1 MHRRDQAGVETSA
14 IASLVP
20 LDGRRVLDVG
30 CGEGRLTL
38 FVADVAARVYAFDP
52 NSERVAQA
60 RSSLSRAQARRVR
73 LAVHDIAALD
83 VRRRRFDVALCGWSL

>member
-1 MHRRDQAGVETSA
+1 MHRRDQAGTETSA

-20 LDGRRVLDVG
+20 LDGGRVLEVG

-38 FVADVAARVYAFDP
+38 FAADVAARVYAFDP

-60 RSSLSRAQARRVR
+60 RSSLSRAQARRVQ
-73 LAVHDIAALD
+73 LAVHEIASLD
-83 VRRRRFDVALCGWSL
+83 VGRERFDIALCGWSL